1 MIGAALRQ
9 APAVRPDVFVR
20 PARPADMEAVA
31 VLVNGFAA
39 QNLML
44 PKSPEQLNRTF
55 REFQIAT
62 DRNGRFLGCGALR
75 VFTPQLAEIVSLAVS
90 PEAHGGGV
98 GGQIVEA
105 LVGDAEAL
113 GIGAVFALTL
123 RPGFFDRLGFRTVE
137 KEVFPQ
143 KVWADCSICPKQQA
157 CDEIA
162 VVREL

>member
-1 MIGAALRQ
+1 VIGAALRQ
-9 APAVRPDVFVR
+9 APAIQPGVVVR
-20 PARPADMEAVA
+20 PARPADMQEVG

-62 DRNGRFLGCGALR
+62 DGDGRFLGCGALR

-98 GGQIVEA
+98 GGRIVDR
-105 LVGDAEAL
+105 LVEDAREL

-123 RPGFFDRLGFRTVE
+123 RPAFFHRLGFRTVV
-137 KEVFPQ
+137 KEIFPQ